1 MNMSPSLPT
10 IVLGAG
16 GHAKVLIDALLL
28 LGRGIEGVL
37 DPDTGKHGV
46 NILGVRVLGG
56 EELLER
62 RAGADVRLVNALGS
76 VGRPQLRRQVHERF
90 TARGFG
96 FAGVVHPAA
105 CVSPHAEVAG
115 SAQIMAGAVVQAGA
129 RIGEDVI
136 INTRAS
142 VDHDCVIGAHCHI
155 APGAT
160 LSGDVHVGVGSH
172 IGAGATVLQGVRIG
186 AGCVV
191 GAGAV
196 VLRGV
201 PDGAVVVGVPARVK
215 GTC

>member
-1 MNMSPSLPT
+1 ML
-10 IVLGAG
+10 VLGAG

-28 LGRGIEGVL
+28 LGGEIEGVL
-37 DPDTGKHGV
+37 DPDAARHGAA
-46 NILGVRVLGG
+46 ILGVRVLGG
-56 EELLER
+56 EDLLER
-62 RAGADVRLVNALGS
+62 RASAAVRLVNALGS
-76 VGRPQLRRQVHERF
+76 VHRPQLRQQVHERF
-90 TARGFG
+90 IARGFG

-105 CVSPHAEVAG
+105 CVSRHAEVAG

-142 VDHDCVIGAHCHI
+142 VDHDCVIGAHSHI

-160 LSGDVHVGVGSH
+160 LSGDVQVGAGSH

-196 VLRGV
+196 VLREV
-201 PDGAVVVGVPARVK
+201 PDGVVVLGIPARLR
-215 GTC
+215 GSC